1 MARASKPVALC
12 GNSRLTKEEREARLK
27 AEQRYKG
34 NSDLVYEC
42 PEELTTELEQELYMF
57 IVDTL
62 RPVDILQNLDIFLIV
77 QTVKC
82 IVHMRSANDDII
94 KYGSIIETDDG
105 RVYKNPAVGVYKDFY
120 SMFVSNSIRLGLS
133 PSDRAKLAV
142 LDTKQKQEEA
152 DPLLKLLADRD
163 NDY

>member
-1 MARASKPVALC
+1 MAKASKPVALC
-12 GNSRLTKEEREARLK
+12 KKNLTKEEREARLK
-27 AEQRYKG
+27 AEQKYKG

-42 PEELTTELEQELYMF
+42 PDELTTELEQELYMF
-57 IVDTL
+57 IVNTL
-62 RPVDILQNLDIFLIV
+62 RPVDILNNLDIFLIV

-120 SMFVSNSIRLGLS
+120 SMFVSNSTRLGLS
-133 PSDRAKLAV
+133 PSDRAKISLIDV
-142 LDTKQKQEEA
+142 KNKQQDQ
-152 DPLLKLLADRD
+152 DPLLQLLGGRD
-163 NDY
+163 NDF

>member
-1 MARASKPVALC
+1 MAKATKPIALC
-12 GNSRLTKEEREARLK
+12 AKKMSNDEREARKK

-34 NSDLVYEC
+34 ESDLVYEC

-57 IVDTL
+57 IVNTL

-82 IVHMRSANDDII
+82 IVHMRNANDDII

-133 PSDRAKLAV
+133 PSDRAKIAV
-142 LDTKQKQEEA
+142 LDIKQKQQEA
-152 DPLLKLLADRD
+152 DPLLQLLGARD
-163 NDY
+163 NDF

>member
-1 MARASKPVALC
+1 MPRPAKPVALC
-12 GNSRLTKEEREARLK
+12 NGNLTKEEREARLK

-62 RPVDILQNLDIFLIV
+62 RPVDILNNLDIFLIV

-82 IVHMRSANDDII
+82 LIHMNNANDDII

-142 LDTKQKQEEA
+142 HSAKQKQEEA
-152 DPLLKLLADRD
+152 DPLLQLLGARD
-163 NDY
+163 NDF

>member
-1 MARASKPVALC
+1 MPRPAKPVALC
-12 GNSRLTKEEREARLK
+12 SGKLGKEEKESRLK

-42 PEELTTELEQELYMF
+42 PDELTTELEQELYMF
-57 IVDTL
+57 IVNTL

-82 IVHMRSANDDII
+82 IIHMRSANDDIV

-142 LDTKQKQEEA
+142 IDTKNKQEEE
-152 DPLLKLLADRD
+152 DQLLKALRER
-163 NDY
+163 

>member
-1 MARASKPVALC
+1 MAKATKPIALC
-12 GNSRLTKEEREARLK
+12 AKKMSNDEREARKK

-34 NSDLVYEC
+34 ESDLVYEC
-42 PEELTTELEQELYMF
+42 PDELTTELEQELYMF
-57 IVDTL
+57 IVNTL
-62 RPVDILQNLDIFLIV
+62 RPVDILNNLDIFLIV

-152 DPLLKLLADRD
+152 DPLLQLLGARD
-163 NDY
+163 NDF

>member
-1 MARASKPVALC
+1 MAKATKPIALC
-12 GNSRLTKEEREARLK
+12 SKKMSTEERDARK
-27 AEQRYKG
+27 RAEERYKG

-57 IVDTL
+57 IVNTL
-62 RPVDILQNLDIFLIV
+62 KPADILNNLDIFLIV
-77 QTVKC
+77 QTVKS

-120 SMFVSNSIRLGLS
+120 SMFVSNSTRLGLS
-133 PSDRAKLAV
+133 PSDRAKIATIDV
-142 LDTKQKQEEA
+142 KNKQQEA

-163 NDY
+163 NAF